1 MPDPSSRCLPPALPA
16 TGPPR
21 CYPLL
26 LPVLGLAL
34 IVGSHLLWSSPEYRQ
49 RHLLVASV
57 VALWYGKA
65 ILWPRVRGVGW
76 PGILFVTGLAVVQA
90 GSWLGGVRH
99 GETPVAASGLA
110 LQGLLGVFGLAIF
123 CVIFMEPRWRR
134 VEKWTVLGVLTLLL
148 AGSFIGYFGFIERYI
163 PMGGHADHF
172 STLRMALIWPTR
184 MLTSSLGQIAWDHT
198 NYAAY
203 CFALAFILMLE
214 SLADQPTARRWYGWL
229 LSGFLCAGVFLT
241 GSRGGWMM
249 IALALPLI
257 LIGRSPWFTL
267 KTLGLMAVALGG
279 GFAGLKVKIAMLPP
293 PVTLTPTPVP
303 VPPPV
308 PVPVPVPVPT
318 PPPVPPPVPVPP
330 VIPPPI
336 PTVAVHSTALVERGS
351 SGRTDAYR
359 FLWQELEG
367 TRLVGK
373 GLAATGQPA
382 GPLIHEHS
390 SFMATLRGGGLVG
403 LGGHALLLASAAWAA
418 FCLLRRGQRWPA
430 VLLVAAVSGLLFDRS
445 SVIALTGNYEF
456 VTHWVAVLIPLL
468 LLSPRFQRTS
478 LSAFTEPRP

>member
-65 ILWPRVRGVGW
+65 ILWPHVRGVGW

-257 LIGRSPWFTL
+257 LIGRSPWFTS
-267 KTLGLMAVALGG
+267 K
-279 GFAGLKVKIAMLPP
+279 P
-293 PVTLTPTPVP
+293 
-303 VPPPV
+303 
-308 PVPVPVPVPT
+308 
-318 PPPVPPPVPVPP
+318 
-330 VIPPPI
+330 
-336 PTVAVHSTALVERGS
+336 
-351 SGRTDAYR
+351 
-359 FLWQELEG
+359 
-367 TRLVGK
+367 
-373 GLAATGQPA
+373 
-382 GPLIHEHS
+382 
-390 SFMATLRGGGLVG
+390 
-403 LGGHALLLASAAWAA
+403 WA
-418 FCLLRRGQRWPA
+418 
-430 VLLVAAVSGLLFDRS
+430 
-445 SVIALTGNYEF
+445 
-456 VTHWVAVLIPLL
+456 
-468 LLSPRFQRTS
+468 
-478 LSAFTEPRP
+478 